1 MTHEQLPQ
9 RMSSSVSAL
18 SSAPDEAD
26 REVLSRRRMLQ
37 GLLAVGGVGAV
48 GGLPALR
55 DAAAAGPRLG
65 RNERILVVVTLDG
78 GNDGLNTVVPIGDG
92 RYRDL
97 RGPLAITRGVR
108 SIGNGLGLHPELSWL
123 HGEHRAGRLATV
135 LGVGEPTRDR
145 SHFSCMAKWMGGR
158 TGTPPFVDGW
168 LGRYLDELGADS
180 IAGIAIG
187 NQGVPLILQRRN
199 GSAVG
204 LPVIGDLFGADR
216 RFDDGTRKPVVHAH
230 RTLRG
235 YRSSGLSAAADRL
248 MATQAEAIDVSVDVN
263 PVFTPGLP
271 PDRAQFISDMELAAR
286 VVNLDVG
293 ARVVHVEYPGFDTH
307 SAQRP
312 LHDDMLGVLDSGLA
326 LFARRLRPALADRV
340 VTFVYSE
347 FGRRAARNGSGAT
360 DHGAAGVAFVSGR
373 PVAGGLYG
381 QQPSLRRLDDRGDL
395 RHHVDHR
402 SIYATLLEDYLGV
415 DATPILGASY
425 ERLRIFDDPVYC
437 RGRRATIVGTP
448 GDDVIHGTP
457 GDDVIVAGAG
467 NDRILG
473 RGGNDVICAGPGDDI
488 VRGGPGD
495 DRLYGE
501 AGNDLLVGGKGR
513 DDLIG
518 GPGRDRLRR
527 DRADRRVR
535 Q

>member
-1 MTHEQLPQ
+1 MRGE
-9 RMSSSVSAL
+9 
-18 SSAPDEAD
+18 ED
-26 REVLSRRRMLQ
+26 REVVTRRRMLQ
-37 GLLAVGGVGAV
+37 GLLAAGSIAGL

-55 DAAAAGPRLG
+55 DAAEAGPRLG
-65 RNERILVVVTLDG
+65 RNDRVLVVVTLDG

-108 SIGNGLGLHPELSWL
+108 PIGDGLGLHPNLSWL

-158 TGTPPFVDGW
+158 AGGPPFADGW
-168 LGRYLDELGADS
+168 LGRMLDERGADS
-180 IAGIAIG
+180 IAGVAVG
-187 NQGVPLILQRRN
+187 NQGVPLLLQRRN

-216 RFDDGTRKPVVHAH
+216 RSETGSRKPVVHAH
-230 RTLRG
+230 RSLR
-235 YRSSGLSAAADRL
+235 RFQRSGLSATADRL
-248 MATQAEAIDVSVDVN
+248 LATQADAIDVSVDVN
-263 PVFTPGLP
+263 PVFSPALP
-271 PDRAQFISDMELAAR
+271 PNQAQFLSDMELAAR

-312 LHDDMLGVLDSGLA
+312 LHDDMLRVLDAGLA
-326 LFARRLRPALADRV
+326 RFSRRLRPRFADRV

-347 FGRRAARNGSGAT
+347 FGRRAERNGSGAT
-360 DHGAAGVAFVSGR
+360 DHGAAGMAFVLGDA
-373 PVAGGLYG
+373 VTGGLYG

-402 SIYATLLEDYLGV
+402 SVYATLLEDYLGV
-415 DATPILGASY
+415 DARPILGADY
-425 ERLRIFDDPVYC
+425 ERLRVFDEPVLC
-437 RGRRATIVGTP
+437 KGRRATHIGTA
-448 GDDVIHGTP
+448 GADTIRGTSGP
-457 GDDVIVAGAG
+457 DVIVAGAG
-467 NDRILG
+467 NDVIVG
-473 RGGNDVICAGPGDDI
+473 RGGDDVVCAGPGRDR
-488 VRGGPGD
+488 VRGGGGN
-495 DRLYGE
+495 DRLFGE
-501 AGNDLLVGGKGR
+501 AGRDVIAGGKGR

-518 GPGRDRLRR
+518 GGGRDRLKR
-527 DRADRRVR
+527 DRRDRRVR